1 MLARRDRCDVDADE
15 LTDVPGQRRRRAA
28 AGFFGDGEQRMAV
41 DHQLFTTVDNG
52 LERRQQCGH
61 PGLVV
66 EVTGA
71 DVAAFGEL
79 RQRVEGDEIADAD
92 AQRLAVGTGG
102 AVGVQTQFD
111 VIPTDRH
118 LIHGG
123 IECVPGSHQRQDA
136 AADHAIV
143 GKQADPAA
151 LGKAAGPAADGR
163 EGQTAV
169 VLYCTHRRADG
180 VQMGGNGAVGAVLLA
195 LERGADG
202 AATGQLEGNAQF
214 FKAFGDVAHD
224 GVGEPGGAGN
234 GEHFQQHF
242 LQIAEV
248 RFGDFAGHGNS

>member
-1 MLARRDRCDVDADE
+1 M
-15 LTDVPGQRRRRAA
+15 
-28 AGFFGDGEQRMAV
+28 
-41 DHQLFTTVDNG
+41 
-52 LERRQQCGH
+52 
-61 PGLVV
+61 
-66 EVTGA
+66 
-71 DVAAFGEL
+71 AAFGEL

-102 AVGVQTQFD
+102 AVGVQAQLD

-123 IECVPGSHQRQDA
+123 IERVPGSHQRQDA
-136 AADHAIV
+136 ATDHAVV

-151 LGKAAGPAADGR
+151 FGKAAGPATDRR
-163 EGQTAV
+163 EGQAAV
-169 VLYCTHRRADG
+169 VLHRTHRRADG
-180 VQMGGNGAVGAVLLA
+180 VQVGGNGAVGAVLLA